1 MAVMGLNPFRQ
12 QRRTLVD
19 VAMMIVAIAA
29 AVATVLWAILSN

>member
-19 VAMMIVAIAA
+19 VAMMIVAISA